1 VNLARIPRRQPNPST
16 LICLT
21 VDPSCHYA
29 TPPLEERSG
38 GGAVR
43 DPLPSAAA
51 ARTYGMG
58 SWPVV
63 VEITVP
69 PPYGCLVAPAVR
81 SNRYSCLRRR
91 EASRAGSKQRPH
103 GPWRFALAWPCDDS
117 LCCWPWPAAS
127 CNARQRPAETSRGCS
142 LQLV

>member
-1 VNLARIPRRQPNPST
+1 M
-16 LICLT
+16 
-21 VDPSCHYA
+21 
-29 TPPLEERSG
+29 
-38 GGAVR
+38 R

-103 GPWRFALAWPCDDS
+103 GDS
-117 LCCWPWPAAS
+117 LLLGLVTIRCVAGHGRLRAATP
-127 CNARQRPAETSRGCS
+127 CNAPPKPHVAVAYS
-142 LQLV
+142 